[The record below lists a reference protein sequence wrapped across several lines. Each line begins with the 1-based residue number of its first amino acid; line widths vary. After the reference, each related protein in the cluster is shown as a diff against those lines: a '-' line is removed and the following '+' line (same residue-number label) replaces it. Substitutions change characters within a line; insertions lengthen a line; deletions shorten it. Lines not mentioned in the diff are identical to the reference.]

1 MSADGFIASSA
12 SELCEAILE
21 RLRTDQALIPVLGD
35 PVRLY
40 DDQSRQPY
48 YPYAVIEGH
57 ETTDSSVSERRCFE
71 HQIQFATYSQY
82 GGLREAK
89 SIVGQLRAAI
99 DRLDLT
105 LSDQRVILIIST
117 YCDVMRTQ
125 NQKTFR
131 GVLRVRIHTEET

>member
-1 MSADGFIASSA
+1 MSADGLFLSSA
-12 SELCEAILE
+12 SELSEAVLDQ
-21 RLRTDQALIPVLGD
+21 LRQDAALLPVLGD

-40 DDQSRQPY
+40 DDQSRQHY
-48 YPYAVIEGH
+48 YPYAVLERH
-57 ETTDSSVSERRCFE
+57 ETTDSSVSGQRCFE

-99 DRLDLT
+99 ERLDLS
-105 LSDQRVILIIST
+105 LSDQRIVLIIST
-117 YCDVMRTQ
+117 YCDVMRAR

-131 GVLRVRIHTEET
+131 GVLRVRVHTEET